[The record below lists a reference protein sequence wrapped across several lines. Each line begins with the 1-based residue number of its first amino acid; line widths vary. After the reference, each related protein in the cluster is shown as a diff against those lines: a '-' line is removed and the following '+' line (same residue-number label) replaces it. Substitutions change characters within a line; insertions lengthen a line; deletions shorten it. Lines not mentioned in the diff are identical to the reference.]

1 MDIKDIEKIIKT
13 FEASELQTLEIEL
26 NGAKIKLSKRKDADV
41 ILADESEK
49 PKQQNEFVKIDTN
62 KNEPNVDLLEVKSP
76 LVGTFYAAASPKDDP
91 FVKVGDTVK
100 AGQPLCIIEAM
111 KIMNEIQAP
120 VSGVIEEVKAHDNK
134 TIGYDDVLFLI
145 RETHAK

>member
-62 KNEPNVDLLEVKSP
+62 KNEPNVDLVEVKSP
-76 LVGTFYAAASPKDDP
+76 LVGTFYAASSPKDDP

-111 KIMNEIQAP
+111 KIMNEITST
-120 VSGVIEEVKAHDNK
+120 VDGKIEKINFKNGDVV
-134 TIGYDDVLFLI
+134 GFDDVLF
-145 RETHAK
+145 TVV